1 MCNVRHALISLF
13 VVDTPNHAEYKREES
28 KGLERAVRFRS
39 RAPQATGE
47 QVLERWKLVFAG
59 TTARPMASLL
69 HVYLAPPGQCHSLVR
84 LVHLRLFQPTAS
96 PTPLGSPTAF
106 DHGERYEPPTLCGET
121 DQPKFGE
128 GRGGHPG
135 FLHSLPKGVSQR
147 AYDP

>member
-1 MCNVRHALISLF
+1 
-13 VVDTPNHAEYKREES
+13 
-28 KGLERAVRFRS
+28 
-39 RAPQATGE
+39 
-47 QVLERWKLVFAG
+47 
-59 TTARPMASLL
+59 MASLL

-84 LVHLRLFQPTAS
+84 LVHLTLFQPTA

-106 DHGERYEPPTLCGET
+106 NHGERYEPPTLRGET
-121 DQPKFGE
+121 DQPELGE

>member
-1 MCNVRHALISLF
+1 M
-13 VVDTPNHAEYKREES
+13 
-28 KGLERAVRFRS
+28 KGAVIFR
-39 RAPQATGE
+39 RAPQARGE
-47 QVLERWKLVFAG
+47 QVLERWELVFAG

-84 LVHLRLFQPTAS
+84 LVHLRLFQPTA

-106 DHGERYEPPTLCGET
+106 NHGERYEPPTLRGET
-121 DQPKFGE
+121 DQPELGE